1 MKKLLIILPTFLS
14 LPLMGQT
21 PDVERIGR
29 LENEVEFLSDKVSEL
44 QTVLI
49 ILLAVVVAFL
59 FAMMFIMFRLKP
71 QEDEGEELLKAVFQP
86 RYGGDGEQDH
96 SLVLK
101 VADEIIRI
109 EINLAKMDPAVKGYK
124 QLSKAVERIRTN
136 FAANGY
142 EIVDMLG
149 QPYHEGMKV
158 VANFVTDE
166 SLAEGAQI
174 ITGITKPQINY
185 NGVMIQS
192 AQITVSQ
199 NI

>member
-1 MKKLLIILPTFLS
+1 
-14 LPLMGQT
+14 
-21 PDVERIGR
+21 
-29 LENEVEFLSDKVSEL
+29 L

>member
-96 SLVLK
+96 SLALK

>member
-1 MKKLLIILPTFLS
+1 MKKLLIRLPTFLS